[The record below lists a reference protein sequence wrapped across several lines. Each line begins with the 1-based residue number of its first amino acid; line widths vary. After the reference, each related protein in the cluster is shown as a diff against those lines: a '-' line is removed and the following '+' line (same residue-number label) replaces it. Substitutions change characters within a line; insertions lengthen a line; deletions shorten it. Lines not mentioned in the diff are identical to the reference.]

1 MQASVGIDNST
12 IGPIYPAITV
22 MNDINMEKETK
33 NQNQKSIIGISIGDI
48 NGVGPEVII
57 KALSNNKMSRYFTP
71 VIYGSAKVLS
81 FYRKSLNQNNFNF
94 TPISDISEAY
104 HKKVNVLN
112 CWEDQVDV
120 TPGVS
125 NEIGGKYAF
134 LALERATEDLKAG
147 KIQALVTAPINK
159 LNIQNDQFK
168 FPGHTEY
175 LAEKAEAKD
184 SLMFM
189 VSENLRVG
197 VLSGHIPLKDV
208 PAQVTAENIE
218 KKLKMMITSLKKDF
232 GIHKPKIAVLGLN
245 PHAGEDGLL
254 GTEDKEIIAPT
265 IEKMK
270 EKGQIIMGP
279 YPADGFFG
287 NGEFSK
293 FDAVL
298 AMYHDQG
305 LIPFKSLTFA
315 SGVNFTAG
323 LPFVRTSP
331 DHGTAYSLAGTDEAD
346 ESSMRTAIF
355 AALDISNY
363 RLENEAS

>member
-1 MQASVGIDNST
+1 
-12 IGPIYPAITV
+12 
-22 MNDINMEKETK
+22 MEKENK
-33 NQNQKSIIGISIGDI
+33 NQKSRPIIGISIGDI
-48 NGVGPEVII
+48 NGIGPEVVI
-57 KALSNNKMSRYFTP
+57 KALSDNKMFRYFTP

-94 TPISDISEAY
+94 TPISSIKEVN
-104 HKKVNVLN
+104 HRKVNVIN
-112 CWEDQVDV
+112 CWPDQIEIN
-120 TPGVS
+120 PGVS
-125 NEIGGKYAF
+125 NEEGGKCAF
-134 LALERATEDLKAG
+134 DALEKAAEDLKAG
-147 KIQALVTAPINK
+147 EIQALVTAPINK
-159 LNIQNDQFK
+159 LNIQSDSFK

-189 VSENLRVG
+189 VSEHLRVG

-208 PAQVTAENIE
+208 AAQVEQKKIE
-218 KKLKMMITSLKKDF
+218 HKLKMMLASLKKDF
-232 GIHKPKIAVLGLN
+232 GIQKPKIAVLGLN

-254 GTEDKEIIAPT
+254 GTEDKDIITPA
-265 IEKMK
+265 IMSMK
-270 EKGQIIMGP
+270 EKGHIIMGP

-287 NGEFSK
+287 NGEFKK
-293 FDAVL
+293 FDATL

-331 DHGTAYSLAGTDEAD
+331 DHGTAYAIAGKDLAD

-363 RLENEAS
+363 RSENEAS